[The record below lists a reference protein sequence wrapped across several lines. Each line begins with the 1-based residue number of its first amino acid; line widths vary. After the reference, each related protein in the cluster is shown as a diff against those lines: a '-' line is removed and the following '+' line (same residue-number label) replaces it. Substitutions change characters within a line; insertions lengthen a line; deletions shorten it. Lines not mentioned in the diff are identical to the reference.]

1 MKEIYFTKPL
11 NNLQN
16 YSLTNPPLKTVP
28 GYGEPLKGGYAFLCY
43 SYTMLFYAMC
53 TLRYIFGGLRYILP
67 LLRNI
72 FEGLRYIF
80 AVYVA
85 SSDCLYHPKN
95 IHNTPSWHLLHTSAE
110 PIPHLCPVCSSQ
122 VSTML
127 HTSVPLEPHL
137 CPPNAHFLPFSGS
150 KKTVCTNKWR

>member
-16 YSLTNPPLKTVP
+16 YFLTISLFKKVP

-85 SSDCLYHPKN
+85 L
-95 IHNTPSWHLLHTSAE
+95 
-110 PIPHLCPVCSSQ
+110 
-122 VSTML
+122 
-127 HTSVPLEPHL
+127 
-137 CPPNAHFLPFSGS
+137 PNY
-150 KKTVCTNKWR
+150 

>member
-1 MKEIYFTKPL
+1 MLF
-11 NNLQN
+11 
-16 YSLTNPPLKTVP
+16 
-28 GYGEPLKGGYAFLCY
+28 FMLCC
-43 SYTMLFYAMC
+43 TMLFYAMC

-95 IHNTPSWHLLHTSAE
+95 THNTPSWHLLHTSAE

-150 KKTVCTNKWR
+150 KKTVCTNKWRKKVDNIKWSPPPHSLSLWHR